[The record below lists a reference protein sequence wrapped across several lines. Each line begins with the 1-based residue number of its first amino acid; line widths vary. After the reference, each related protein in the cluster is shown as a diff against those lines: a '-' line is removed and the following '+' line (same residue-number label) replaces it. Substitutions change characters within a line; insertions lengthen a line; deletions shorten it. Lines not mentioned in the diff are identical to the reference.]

1 MLDKV
6 TKEEVQALDKD
17 LGLGIQLATTIG
29 GQRSLTLTAGVPLDW
44 GAPELDRLLDK
55 LVAASDRQKRI
66 FDLEQTRQ
74 LLKNEE
80 QNYHLHTQQLAN
92 QEITFAAQFTDGGR
106 HGEWKPNGAQR
117 SVIEGLKKN
126 IVTSADR
133 IKQLRENIV
142 KGENECR

>member
-6 TKEEVQALDKD
+6 TREEVQALEKD

-44 GAPELDRLLDK
+44 DAGELDKLLDK

-66 FDLEQTRQ
+66 FDLEQTKQ

-80 QNYHLHTQQLAN
+80 QNYHLHQQQLAN
-92 QEITFAAQFTDGGR
+92 QEITFAAAHAEGNR
-106 HGEWKPNGAQR
+106 HGDWKPNGAQR
-117 SVIEGLKKN
+117 SIIEGLKKN
-126 IVTSADR
+126 IVTSKER
-133 IKQLRENIV
+133 IVALRDSIT
-142 KGENECR
+142 KGEHECR